1 MRVIHE
7 NPMKRVDPPQTNVSS
22 QAAATGPHFSERE
35 LAEVEASY
43 PEGLTTQDVVELFSA
58 RGERLSEAT
67 FRKYVQLG
75 LLPRSVRV
83 GRKGKHRGSQGR
95 YPASVIRQID
105 AVRALMAQGFTIQ
118 DIQRELLS
126 LRTDIDA
133 LGRQLTQVL
142 STMEQAVRESASA
155 PRAGDDIAAR
165 AVGDARQLADA
176 LIEKLRAIEQRL
188 AMRARM
194 ARAAV

>member
-1 MRVIHE
+1 
-7 NPMKRVDPPQTNVSS
+7 MKRVDPPHASLS
-22 QAAATGPHFSERE
+22 MGGAARQFSEPE
-35 LAEVEASY
+35 LLELEARY
-43 PEGLTTQDVVELFSA
+43 PDGLTTQDVVELFSA
-58 RGERLSEAT
+58 RGDKLSEAT

-95 YPASVIRQID
+95 YPVAVIRQID
-105 AVRALMAQGFTIQ
+105 AVRALMAQGYTIQ

-126 LRTDIDA
+126 LRADVDA
-133 LGRQLTQVL
+133 LGQKLAQVL
-142 STMEQAVRESASA
+142 STMEQAASE
-155 PRAGDDIAAR
+155 GDDIAAR
-165 AVGDARQLADA
+165 AISDARQVGDA
-176 LIEKLRAIEQRL
+176 LIERLRAIEQRL

>member
-1 MRVIHE
+1 
-7 NPMKRVDPPQTNVSS
+7 MKRVDTPHANVSS
-22 QAAATGPHFSERE
+22 TGTPGGAHFSEAE
-35 LAEVEASY
+35 LAELETRF
-43 PEGLTTQDVVELFSA
+43 PDGLSTQDVVELFSA

-95 YPASVIRQID
+95 YPVSVIRQID
-105 AVRALMAQGFTIQ
+105 AVRALMARGFTIQ

-126 LRTDIDA
+126 LRSDIDA
-133 LGRQLTQVL
+133 VGRQLAQVL
-142 STMEQAVRESASA
+142 QNMEHALRESA
-155 PRAGDDIAAR
+155 GDGDEIAAR
-165 AVGDARQLADA
+165 AIADARQRANE

>member
-1 MRVIHE
+1 
-7 NPMKRVDPPQTNVSS
+7 MKRADPLHANLP
-22 QAAATGPHFSERE
+22 ATGVSVGSHFSEAE
-35 LAEVEASY
+35 LAEIELRY
-43 PEGLTTQDVVELFSA
+43 PEGLSTQEVVELFSS
-58 RGERLSEAT
+58 RGERLTEAT

-95 YPASVIRQID
+95 YPAAVVRQID
-105 AVRALMAQGFTIQ
+105 AVRTLMAQGCTIQ
-118 DIQRELLS
+118 DIQREFLS

-133 LGRQLTQVL
+133 LGRQLAQVL
-142 STMEQAVRESASA
+142 GTMENAVRESTV
-155 PRAGDDIAAR
+155 RAGDEVASRAIA
-165 AVGDARQLADA
+165 DARQLGEG
-176 LIEKLRAIEQRL
+176 LLERLTAIEQRL